1 VTCDREALCGSEV
14 RVSMLLNNEPPALPV
29 ELGTIKWVKGN
40 QFGVEFQRVPVD
52 AQQRLNRL
60 LRLELIEW
68 LEKTP
73 SSRFVIPARA
83 AKSTDLLFPRFLPRP
98 LPTQQ
103 FLPRST
109 DSIKPTSSVRFT
121 RNHGV
126 GRAIPVH

>member
-1 VTCDREALCGSEV
+1 MTCDREALCGSEV

-68 LEKTP
+68 LEKRHRRG
-73 SSRFVIPARA
+73 SS
-83 AKSTDLLFPRFLPRP
+83 SG
-98 LPTQQ
+98 
-103 FLPRST
+103 S
-109 DSIKPTSSVRFT
+109 
-121 RNHGV
+121 
-126 GRAIPVH
+126 GRQEY